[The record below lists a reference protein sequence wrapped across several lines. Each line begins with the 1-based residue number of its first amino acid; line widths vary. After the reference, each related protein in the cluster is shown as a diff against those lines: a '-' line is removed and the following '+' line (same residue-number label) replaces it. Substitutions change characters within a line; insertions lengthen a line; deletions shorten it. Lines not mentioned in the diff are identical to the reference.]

1 MAESTETGRRIL
13 IVEDDPILGFGLEEL
28 LLDSGFEVAGVAQT
42 LEKGLAL
49 IERRTCD
56 AAIVDAN
63 LDGVSA
69 SPIADAMTSRGLPY
83 IVLSGYS
90 QEQQDGAFAG
100 AAGYLQKPCAPVRL
114 IAALEEMVAVK

>member
-1 MAESTETGRRIL
+1 MAENTETGRRIL
-13 IVEDDPILGFGLEEL
+13 IVEDDPMLGFGLEDL
-28 LLDSGFEVAGVAQT
+28 LLGSGFEVAGVAQT
-42 LEKGLAL
+42 LENGLAL

-90 QEQQDGAFAG
+90 QEQQGGAFAG
-100 AAGYLQKPCAPVRL
+100 AADYLQKPCGPARL
-114 IAALEEMVAVK
+114 IAALEKMVAVK